1 MYMSNTLKKKNV
13 YNRFYDESKWN
24 NVPNFN
30 KDLINDFLL
39 ELKAQGK
46 SKGTISQYFNDLR
59 IICIY
64 IHDELR
70 NKEFRQLKKKDFRN
84 MVLFFKD
91 KGMSNARVNRLK
103 SSVSSMLEF
112 ASNEEDYEDDIEINY
127 AGKVKGLQKESVRSI
142 VFLSWKEVEIIY
154 KELLNQERYQE
165 ATLLALGIDSAG
177 RKNEL
182 HQVLK
187 ESITVDGN
195 FTNEA
200 IGKRAKKFKLMYN
213 DMTKE
218 AFSLYMQQRGEDDIE
233 SLWITSRGER
243 RKLDVDG
250 LYDMVVSWRKIL
262 EEKTGEYK
270 EFNVHSLRHIS
281 LELLSTGEHYLA
293 KKLGKKFDLDSLKLL
308 AHHESIE
315 TTSGYLRDRSDDM
328 LLEAFNL
335 N

>member
-1 MYMSNTLKKKNV
+1 MSNTLKKKNV

-142 VFLSWKEVEIIY
+142 VFLSWEEVEIIY

-195 FTNEA
+195 FTNEV

>member
-1 MYMSNTLKKKNV
+1 MENPKKV
-13 YNRFYDESKWN
+13 YNRFYDETKWN
-24 NVPNFN
+24 NVPKFN

-39 ELKAQGK
+39 ELKASGK
-46 SKGTISQYFNDLR
+46 SKNTISQYFNDLR

-64 IHDELR
+64 IHDELG
-70 NKEFRQLKKKDFRN
+70 NKEFHKLKKKHFRN
-84 MVLFFKD
+84 MVLFFKE

-103 SSVSSMLEF
+103 SSISSCLEF
-112 ASNEEDYEDDIEINY
+112 ASNEEDYEDLLEINY

-142 VFLSWKEVEIIY
+142 VFLSWNEIELIY

-165 ATLLALGIDSAG
+165 ATLLALAIDSAG

-182 HQVLK
+182 YQVLK
-187 ESITVDGN
+187 NSITPDGN
-195 FTNEA
+195 FTNEVV
-200 IGKRAKKFKLMYN
+200 GKRAKKFKLMYN

-218 AFSLYMQQRGEDDIE
+218 AFKLYMEQRGEDDIE

-270 EFNVHSLRHIS
+270 EFNVHSLRHIA
-281 LELLSTGEHYLA
+281 LELLSTGEHYMA

-315 TTSGYLRDRSDDM
+315 TTSGYLKDRSDDM
-328 LLEAFNL
+328 LMEAFNL

>member
-1 MYMSNTLKKKNV
+1 MEKKKKV
-13 YNRFYDESKWN
+13 YNRFYDETKWN
-24 NVPNFN
+24 NVPKFN

-39 ELKAQGK
+39 ELKASGK
-46 SKGTISQYFNDLR
+46 SKNTIDQYFNDLR

-64 IHDELR
+64 IHDELG
-70 NKEFRQLKKKDFRN
+70 NKEFHQLKKKHFRN
-84 MVLFFKD
+84 MVLFFKE

-103 SSVSSMLEF
+103 SSISSCLEF
-112 ASNEEDYEDDIEINY
+112 ASNEEDYEELLEINY
-127 AGKVKGLQKESVRSI
+127 AGKVKGLQKESVRNI
-142 VFLSWKEVEIIY
+142 VFLSWDEVELIY

-165 ATLLALGIDSAG
+165 ATLLALAIDSAG

-182 HQVLK
+182 HQILK
-187 ESITVDGN
+187 DSITPDGN
-195 FTNEA
+195 FTNEVV
-200 IGKRAKKFKLMYN
+200 GKRAKKFKLMYN

-218 AFSLYMQQRGEDDIE
+218 AFKLYMEQRGEDDIE

-270 EFNVHSLRHIS
+270 EFNVHSLRHIA
-281 LELLSTGEHYLA
+281 LELLSTGEHYMA

-315 TTSGYLRDRSDDM
+315 TTSGYLKDRSDDM
-328 LLEAFNL
+328 LMEAFNL

>member
-1 MYMSNTLKKKNV
+1 MSDKKHT
-13 YNRFYDESKWN
+13 YNRFYDEEKWN
-24 NVPNFN
+24 NVPDFN

-46 SKGTISQYFNDLR
+46 SEGTIKQYFNDLR

-91 KGMSNARVNRLK
+91 KSMSNARVNRLK
-103 SSVSSMLEF
+103 SAVSSMLEF

-127 AGKVKGLQKESVRSI
+127 ASKIKGLQKESVRNI
-142 VFLSWKEVEIIY
+142 IFLSWEEVELIY
-154 KELLNQERYQE
+154 KELLSQERYQE
-165 ATLLALGIDSAG
+165 ATLLALAVDSAG

-187 ESITVDGN
+187 DSITPDGN
-195 FTNEA
+195 FTNEV
-200 IGKRAKKFKLMYN
+200 IGKRAKKFRLMYN
-213 DMTKE
+213 DMTRE
-218 AFSLYMQQRGEDDIE
+218 AYELYMKQRGEDDIE

-270 EFNVHSLRHIS
+270 EFNVHSLRHIA
-281 LELLSTGEHYLA
+281 LELLSTGEHYIA

-315 TTSGYLRDRSDDM
+315 TTSGYLKDRSDDM
-328 LLEAFNL
+328 LMEAFNL

>member
-1 MYMSNTLKKKNV
+1 MSTKKHV
-13 YNRFYDESKWN
+13 YNKFYDATKWE
-24 NVPNFN
+24 NVPKFN
-30 KDLINDFLL
+30 KELIEDFIL

-46 SKGTISQYFNDLR
+46 SQGTISQYFNDLR

-70 NKEFRQLKKKDFRN
+70 NKEFRELKKKDFRN

-127 AGKVKGLQKESVRSI
+127 ASKVKGLQRESVRSI
-142 VFLSWKEVEIIY
+142 VFLSWNEVEIIY
-154 KELLNQERYQE
+154 NELINQERYQE
-165 ATLLALGIDSAG
+165 ATLLALGVDSAG

-187 ESITVDGN
+187 DSITEDGN
-195 FTNEA
+195 FTNEVV
-200 IGKRAKKFKLMYN
+200 GKRAKKFKLMYH

-218 AFSLYMQQRGEDDIE
+218 AYALYMKQRGEDDIP
-233 SLWITSRGER
+233 SLWITTRGER
-243 RKLDVDG
+243 KQLDADG

-262 EEKTGEYK
+262 EDKTGEYK
-270 EFNVHSLRHIS
+270 EFNVHSLRHIA
-281 LELLSTGEHYLA
+281 LELLSTGEHYIA

-315 TTSGYLRDRSDDM
+315 TTSGYLKDRSDDM
-328 LLEAFNL
+328 LIEAFNL
-335 N
+335 SI

>member
-154 KELLNQERYQE
+154 RELLNQERYQE
-165 ATLLALGIDSAG
+165 ATLLALAIDSAG

-187 ESITVDGN
+187 DSITPDGN
-195 FTNEA
+195 FTNEVL
-200 IGKRAKKFKLMYN
+200 GKRAKKFKLMYN

-218 AFSLYMQQRGEDDIE
+218 AFKLYMEQRGEDDIE

-270 EFNVHSLRHIS
+270 EFNVHSLRHIA
-281 LELLSTGEHYLA
+281 LELLSTGEHYMA

-315 TTSGYLRDRSDDM
+315 TTSGYLKDRSDDM
-328 LLEAFNL
+328 LMEAFNL

>member
-1 MYMSNTLKKKNV
+1 MSNTLKKKNV
-13 YNRFYDESKWN
+13 YNRFYDEAKWN

-46 SKGTISQYFNDLR
+46 SKDTISQYFNDLR

-127 AGKVKGLQKESVRSI
+127 AGKVKGLQKESVRNI
-142 VFLSWKEVEIIY
+142 VFLSWEEVEIIY

-187 ESITVDGN
+187 DSITVDGN
-195 FTNEA
+195 FTNEV
-200 IGKRAKKFKLMYN
+200 IGKRTKKFKLMYN

-218 AFSLYMQQRGEDDIE
+218 AFNLYMQQRGEDDIK

>member
-24 NVPNFN
+24 NVPDFN

-64 IHDELR
+64 IYDELR

-195 FTNEA
+195 FTNEV

-218 AFSLYMQQRGEDDIE
+218 AFNLYMQQRGEDDIK

>member
-103 SSVSSMLEF
+103 SPVSSMLEF

-154 KELLNQERYQE
+154 RELLNQERYQE
-165 ATLLALGIDSAG
+165 ATLLALAIDSAG

-187 ESITVDGN
+187 DSITPDGN
-195 FTNEA
+195 FTNEVL
-200 IGKRAKKFKLMYN
+200 GKRAKKFKLMYN

-218 AFSLYMQQRGEDDIE
+218 AFKLYMEQRGEDDIE

-270 EFNVHSLRHIS
+270 EFNVHSLRHIA
-281 LELLSTGEHYLA
+281 LELLSTGEHYMA

-315 TTSGYLRDRSDDM
+315 TTSGYLKDRSDDM
-328 LLEAFNL
+328 LMEAFNL

>member
-1 MYMSNTLKKKNV
+1 MEKKKKV
-13 YNRFYDESKWN
+13 YNRFYDETKWN
-24 NVPNFN
+24 NVPKFN

-39 ELKAQGK
+39 ELKASGK
-46 SKGTISQYFNDLR
+46 SKNTIDQYFNDLR

-64 IHDELR
+64 IHDELG
-70 NKEFRQLKKKDFRN
+70 NKEFHQLKKKHFRN
-84 MVLFFKD
+84 MVLFFKE

-103 SSVSSMLEF
+103 SSISSCLEF
-112 ASNEEDYEDDIEINY
+112 ASNEEDYEDLLEINY

-142 VFLSWKEVEIIY
+142 VFLSWNEVELIY

-165 ATLLALGIDSAG
+165 ATLLALAIDSAG

-187 ESITVDGN
+187 NSITPDGN
-195 FTNEA
+195 FTNEVV
-200 IGKRAKKFKLMYN
+200 GKRAKKFKLMYN

-218 AFSLYMQQRGEDDIE
+218 AFKLYMEQRGEDDIE

-270 EFNVHSLRHIS
+270 EFNVHSLRHIA
-281 LELLSTGEHYLA
+281 LELLSTGEHYMA

-315 TTSGYLRDRSDDM
+315 TTSGYLKDRSDDM
-328 LLEAFNL
+328 LMEAFNL

>member
-1 MYMSNTLKKKNV
+1 MSNTLKKKNV
-13 YNRFYDESKWN
+13 YNRFYDEAKWN

-103 SSVSSMLEF
+103 SAVSSMLEF

-142 VFLSWKEVEIIY
+142 VFLSWEEVEIIY

-195 FTNEA
+195 FTNEV

-262 EEKTGEYK
+262 EDKTGEYK

>member
-1 MYMSNTLKKKNV
+1 
-13 YNRFYDESKWN
+13 
-24 NVPNFN
+24 
-30 KDLINDFLL
+30 
-39 ELKAQGK
+39 
-46 SKGTISQYFNDLR
+46 
-59 IICIY
+59 
-64 IHDELR
+64 
-70 NKEFRQLKKKDFRN
+70 
-84 MVLFFKD
+84 
-91 KGMSNARVNRLK
+91 
-103 SSVSSMLEF
+103 
-112 ASNEEDYEDDIEINY
+112 
-127 AGKVKGLQKESVRSI
+127 
-142 VFLSWKEVEIIY
+142 
-154 KELLNQERYQE
+154 
-165 ATLLALGIDSAG
+165 
-177 RKNEL
+177 
-182 HQVLK
+182 
-187 ESITVDGN
+187 
-195 FTNEA
+195 
-200 IGKRAKKFKLMYN
+200 MYN

-218 AFSLYMQQRGEDDIE
+218 AFELYMKQRGEDDIK

-281 LELLSTGEHYLA
+281 LELLSTGEHYVA

>member
-1 MYMSNTLKKKNV
+1 MNKKKNV
-13 YNRFYDESKWN
+13 YNRFYDETKWN
-24 NVPNFN
+24 NVPDFN

-46 SKGTISQYFNDLR
+46 SQGTISQYFNDLR

-103 SSVSSMLEF
+103 SAVSSMLEF

-142 VFLSWKEVEIIY
+142 VFLSWEEVEIIY

-195 FTNEA
+195 FTNEV

>member
-1 MYMSNTLKKKNV
+1 MSNTLKKKNV
-13 YNRFYDESKWN
+13 YNRFYDEAKWN

-142 VFLSWKEVEIIY
+142 VFLSWGEVEIIY

-195 FTNEA
+195 FTNEV

-218 AFSLYMQQRGEDDIE
+218 AFNLYMQQRGEDDIK

>member
-1 MYMSNTLKKKNV
+1 MSNTLKKKNV

-70 NKEFRQLKKKDFRN
+70 NKEFRHLKKKDFRN

-195 FTNEA
+195 FTNEV

-218 AFSLYMQQRGEDDIE
+218 AFNLYMQQRGEDDIK

>member
-1 MYMSNTLKKKNV
+1 MEKKKKV
-13 YNRFYDESKWN
+13 YNRFYDETKWN
-24 NVPNFN
+24 NVPKFN

-39 ELKAQGK
+39 ELKASGK
-46 SKGTISQYFNDLR
+46 SKNTIDQYFNDLR

-64 IHDELR
+64 IHDELG
-70 NKEFRQLKKKDFRN
+70 NKEFHQLKKKHFRN
-84 MVLFFKD
+84 MVLFFKE

-103 SSVSSMLEF
+103 SSISSCLEF
-112 ASNEEDYEDDIEINY
+112 ASNEEDYEDLLEINY
-127 AGKVKGLQKESVRSI
+127 AGKVKGLQKEFVRNI
-142 VFLSWKEVEIIY
+142 VFLSWDEVELIY

-165 ATLLALGIDSAG
+165 ATLLALAIDSAG

-182 HQVLK
+182 HQVMK
-187 ESITVDGN
+187 DSITPDGN
-195 FTNEA
+195 FTNEVV
-200 IGKRAKKFKLMYN
+200 GKRAKKFKLMYN

-218 AFSLYMQQRGEDDIE
+218 AFKLYMEQRGEDDIK

-270 EFNVHSLRHIS
+270 EFNVHSLRHIA
-281 LELLSTGEHYLA
+281 LELLSTGEHYMA

-315 TTSGYLRDRSDDM
+315 TTSGYLKDRSDDM
-328 LLEAFNL
+328 LMEAFNL

>member
-1 MYMSNTLKKKNV
+1 MSNTLKKKNV
-13 YNRFYDESKWN
+13 YNRFYDETKWN

-142 VFLSWKEVEIIY
+142 VFLSWDEVELIY

-195 FTNEA
+195 FTNEV

-218 AFSLYMQQRGEDDIE
+218 AFNLYMQQRGEDDIK

>member
-1 MYMSNTLKKKNV
+1 MSNTLKKKNV
-13 YNRFYDESKWN
+13 YNRFYDEAKWN

-46 SKGTISQYFNDLR
+46 SQGTISQYFNDLR

-70 NKEFRQLKKKDFRN
+70 NKEFRHLKKKDFRN

-103 SSVSSMLEF
+103 SSESSMLEF

-142 VFLSWKEVEIIY
+142 VFLSWEEVEIIY

-195 FTNEA
+195 FTNEV

-281 LELLSTGEHYLA
+281 LDLLSTGEHYLA
-293 KKLGKKFDLDSLKLL
+293 KKLGKKFDLDALKLL

>member
-1 MYMSNTLKKKNV
+1 MAGKKHV
-13 YNRFYDESKWN
+13 YNRFYDETKWN
-24 NVPNFN
+24 SVPKFN
-30 KDLINDFLL
+30 KTLIDDFLL

-142 VFLSWKEVEIIY
+142 VFLSWDEVELIY

-182 HQVLK
+182 HQVTK
-187 ESITVDGN
+187 DSITPDGN
-195 FTNEA
+195 FTNEV
-200 IGKRAKKFKLMYN
+200 IGKRAKKFRLMYN

-218 AFSLYMQQRGEDDIE
+218 AFSLYMKQRGEDDIE

-293 KKLGKKFDLDSLKLL
+293 KKLGKKFDLDALKLL

-315 TTSGYLRDRSDDM
+315 TTSGYLKDRSDDM
-328 LLEAFNL
+328 LMEAFNL

>member
-1 MYMSNTLKKKNV
+1 MAEKKKV
-13 YNRFYDESKWN
+13 YNKFYDETKWN
-24 NVPNFN
+24 NVPKFN

-39 ELKAQGK
+39 ELKASGK
-46 SKGTISQYFNDLR
+46 SKNTINQYFNDLR

-64 IHDELR
+64 IHDELG
-70 NKEFRQLKKKDFRN
+70 NKELHKLKKKHFRN
-84 MVLFFKD
+84 MVLFFKE

-103 SSVSSMLEF
+103 SSISSCLEF
-112 ASNEEDYEDDIEINY
+112 ASNEEDYEDLLEINY
-127 AGKVKGLQKESVRSI
+127 AGKVKGLQKESVRDI
-142 VFLSWKEVEIIY
+142 VFLTWEEIELIY
-154 KELLNQERYQE
+154 KELIKQERYQE

-182 HQVLK
+182 HQVTK
-187 ESITVDGN
+187 DSITPDGN
-195 FTNEA
+195 FTNEV
-200 IGKRAKKFKLMYN
+200 IGKRGKKFRLMYN

-218 AFSLYMQQRGEDDIE
+218 AFELYMKQRGEDDIE

-262 EEKTGEYK
+262 EDKTGEYK

-281 LELLSTGEHYLA
+281 LELLSTGEHYVA

-315 TTSGYLRDRSDDM
+315 TTSGYLKDRSDDM
-328 LLEAFNL
+328 LMEAFNL